1 MKIAAILTVIFII
14 GAAIITPQ
22 VLYKVDETE
31 LAIVT
36 RFGQPVRPSREGM
49 RLIEPG
55 IHVKTPFIETV
66 TYFDRRLLVFDAPPD
81 SLLTKDKKRLIIDV
95 YARGRIVE
103 PLRFFRTMR
112 TEEQARSRAIDI
124 ISSELRREV
133 ASENQ
138 AEIITKE
145 RDQVMESVL
154 EASAPKLLEF
164 GIEVVDVRIKRAD
177 FPDEI
182 AESVYARMQAERKR
196 KADRERAE
204 GAEADAEIRADV
216 DKQATIILAEAE
228 RDAQILRGEG
238 EAEAAKL
245 FAEALERDPEFYG
258 FQRKL
263 ETYAKSL
270 SNNTTL
276 VLPAD
281 NDLFEWLQGTSL
293 DH

>member
-1 MKIAAILTVIFII
+1 
-14 GAAIITPQ
+14 
-22 VLYKVDETE
+22 
-31 LAIVT
+31 
-36 RFGQPVRPSREGM
+36 M

-55 IHVKTPFIETV
+55 LHVKTPFIETV

-95 YARGRIVE
+95 YARGKIVE

-145 RDQVMESVL
+145 RDKVMNNVL
-154 EASAPKLLEF
+154 EASSPKLLEF

-228 RDAQILRGEG
+228 RDAQILRGQG
-238 EAEAAKL
+238 EAEAARL
-245 FAEALERDPEFYG
+245 FAAALEQDPEFYS

-263 ETYAKSL
+263 ETYSKSL

-281 NDLFEWLQGTSL
+281 NDLFEWLQGAGL
-293 DH
+293 D